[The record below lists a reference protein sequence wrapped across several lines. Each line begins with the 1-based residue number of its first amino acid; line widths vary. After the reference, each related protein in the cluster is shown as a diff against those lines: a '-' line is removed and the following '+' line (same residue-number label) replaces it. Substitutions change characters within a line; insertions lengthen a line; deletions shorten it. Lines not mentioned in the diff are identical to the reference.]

1 MLKKI
6 STVDSVERVARSS
19 LSTMASRFGVVD
31 SFDPEDNLQGGMRYL
46 SSLLQTFGGDIT
58 LATAA
63 YNAGEQAVLHLS
75 RTRDGEVRQVGVVP
89 TFDHVAFT
97 CTDDPAMQSV
107 LRTMAIQFTVDDAP
121 ERAQRQIFFRDPA
134 GNGVEL
140 NFVLD

>member
-1 MLKKI
+1 VATLGLNHYNI
-6 STVDSVERVARSS
+6 RAPSPLLEELRDFYCAALGLRVGARPQFRTYGYW
-19 LSTMASRFGVVD
+19 L
-31 SFDPEDNLQGGMRYL
+31 Y
-46 SSLLQTFGGDIT
+46 
-58 LATAA
+58 
-63 YNAGEQAVLHLS
+63 AGEQAVLHLS

-97 CTDDPAMQSV
+97 CTDDLAMQSV
-107 LRTMAIQFTVDDAP
+107 LRTMAIQFAVDDAP